1 VNVRITVAGDDT
13 AGESLLD
20 WLRQEPGLRG
30 RVRHMSQLAQQGAMG
45 SISELV
51 VEGVVTGTIGSLAGL
66 LGQSLS
72 VWLNQRL
79 ACGDRNAAVEITTAD
94 GRSIKVTAVGSAE
107 AERLVRLAF
116 ASHGEPDAAS
126 STSPGDSQGG

>member
-1 VNVRITVAGDDT
+1 MRITVAGDDT

-30 RVRHMSQLAQQGAMG
+30 RIRHMSQPAQPGAMG

-79 ACGDRNAAVEITTAD
+79 ACGDRNTAVEITTAD
-94 GRSIKVTAVGSAE
+94 GRSIKVTAVESAE
-107 AERLVRLAF
+107 AERLVRLAL
-116 ASHGEPDAAS
+116 AHGEPEAAS
-126 STSPGDSQGG
+126 STSTGDGQGG